1 MRQPLFLEKK
11 SALKLAKRSVT
22 EGVYC
27 RLLEEVLR
35 QDKTKFPSVYVC
47 ASNPCSPPQK
57 FVFIRKMK

>member
-1 MRQPLFLEKK
+1 MCINEAASLFRKKK

-35 QDKTKFPSVYVC
+35 QDKTKFPLCMCV
-47 ASNPCSPPQK
+47 PPILVVLHRSL
-57 FVFIRKMK
+57 FS